1 MSSTSVH
8 DPDVEFKVVVS
19 GPFGVGK
26 TTFIQ
31 HISSVPVVGTEEP
44 TTGDE
49 AEFKATTTV
58 GLEHGHFDV
67 QGDELSTRLLLY
79 GTPGQDRFRFMWDV
93 VAEGADA
100 CVVLVDVLRRE
111 TWADAK
117 RMLAFFDDKPIGALA
132 VGANRGVG
140 IPVAVDMLRD
150 YLATEVMIVP
160 CDVIDD
166 RSARHLLVS
175 LLTLLARQESRSVA

>member
-1 MSSTSVH
+1 MR
-8 DPDVEFKVVVS
+8 DPDVEFKVVVT

-31 HISSVPVVGTEEP
+31 HISGVPVVGTEEA

-49 AEFKATTTV
+49 AELKPTTTV

-67 QGDELSTRLLLY
+67 HGDQLSTRLLLY

-100 CVVLVDVLRRE
+100 CVVLVDVANPS
-111 TWADAK
+111 TWPDAA
-117 RMLAFFDDKPIGALA
+117 RILSFFHDKPITALA
-132 VGANRGVG
+132 VGANRGVE
-140 IPVAVDMLRD
+140 IPVAVDMLREF
-150 YLATEVMIVP
+150 LATDVTVVP
-160 CDVIDD
+160 CNVIDE

-175 LLTLLARQESRSVA
+175 LLTSLARSESRSCA